1 MSDPLW
7 IGPPISFECTRVA
20 ATDPMRQLTESGLD
34 GSLYDVLRA
43 EGLVPEQGEEWVE
56 LGQISEVEAAVLGR
70 TPGERFL
77 RARRL
82 CRDRRGVFVEHTES
96 LLDPDRFRL
105 RLKFGGDGVSRALAA
120 FTGLAIG
127 DALGMPT
134 QSLPREA
141 IQARYGVLTGFE
153 PGPADQPI
161 APGMAAGSITDDTEQ
176 AVLVARLLIA
186 GDGHVDAAPAGGRS
200 AGVGRGHAPPRL
212 AGPARAVDQGRG
224 AARWR
229 RARAW
234 SGPAGSARPTA
245 PRCESPL
252 SASRTAA
259 DDLPSLVDSVV
270 EASWVTHNTG
280 VALSG
285 AAAVAAAVSAGIA
298 GATVAEAT
306 KVAAEAAGLASG
318 RGNWIA
324 AGDVGTRLAW
334 ASEVVEDLPPG
345 EAADTIYRLVGTSVA
360 TQESVPAAFA
370 VLAVHPDDPW
380 RACLLAASLG
390 GDCDTIAA
398 IVGAI
403 AGACHGDDAFPD
415 EAVRT
420 IHAVNDLPLA
430 GLTAE
435 LLALRG

>member
-1 MSDPLW
+1 
-7 IGPPISFECTRVA
+7 
-20 ATDPMRQLTESGLD
+20 
-34 GSLYDVLRA
+34 
-43 EGLVPEQGEEWVE
+43 
-56 LGQISEVEAAVLGR
+56 
-70 TPGERFL
+70 
-77 RARRL
+77 
-82 CRDRRGVFVEHTES
+82 
-96 LLDPDRFRL
+96 
-105 RLKFGGDGVSRALAA
+105 VSRALAA

-134 QSLPREA
+134 QSMPREA

-161 APGMAAGSITDDTEQ
+161 APGMAAASITDDTEQ
-176 AVLVARLLIA
+176 AVLLARLLIA
-186 GDGHVDAAPAGGRS
+186 GDGHVDP
-200 AGVGRGHAPPRL
+200 HRL
-212 AGPARAVDQGRG
+212 AADLLAWEEDMRRRGSLDLLGPSTKAAVSAVAAGESLEGAGRFGTTNG
-224 AARWR
+224 AAMRITPVGI
-229 RARAW
+229 AY
-234 SGPAGSARPTA
+234 ST
-245 PRCESPL
+245 
-252 SASRTAA
+252 
-259 DDLPSLVDSVV
+259 DDLQSLVDSVV

-298 GATVAEAT
+298 GANVREAT
-306 KVAAEAAGLASG
+306 KVAAEAAKLAAG

-334 ASEVVEDLPPG
+334 ASELVEGMPPG
-345 EAADTIYRLVGTSVA
+345 EAADLIYRLVGTSVA

-398 IVGAI
+398 MAGAI
-403 AGACHGDDAFPD
+403 AGACHGDDAFPE

-420 IHAVNDLPLA
+420 LHAVNDLPLA
-430 GLTAE
+430 ELTE
-435 LLALRG
+435 DLVALRT